1 MKGAVELDV
10 SDADTR
16 RMLAN
21 IDVPTPLQLRGPA
34 SSAPETILNE
44 SAQKMYEE
52 AEAQAAIRLKAD
64 RDNELAAAQRAREAR
79 KEEAEAKKSPEDRKR
94 AELAKLCNNVAAK
107 VRQLQAAEVYIR
119 ELRTDSE
126 EATRI
131 AELSKSQHANLL
143 KIYEQ
148 LKKEIDT
155 LIALGRRAT
164 ITVLEGKLSQ
174 YTTTF
179 CC

>member
-1 MKGAVELDV
+1 
-10 SDADTR
+10 
-16 RMLAN
+16 
-21 IDVPTPLQLRGPA
+21 
-34 SSAPETILNE
+34 
-44 SAQKMYEE
+44 
-52 AEAQAAIRLKAD
+52 
-64 RDNELAAAQRAREAR
+64 
-79 KEEAEAKKSPEDRKR
+79 
-94 AELAKLCNNVAAK
+94 